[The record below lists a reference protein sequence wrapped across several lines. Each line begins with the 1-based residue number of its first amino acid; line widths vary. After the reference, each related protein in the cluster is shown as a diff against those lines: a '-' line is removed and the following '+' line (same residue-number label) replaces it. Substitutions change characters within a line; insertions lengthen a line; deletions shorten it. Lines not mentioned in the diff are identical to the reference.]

1 MEHCRHFSNL
11 VPNFQI
17 RIFKFLLKSPSLQ
30 TLFSSHT
37 QILSSKTFPFNLF
50 IQSLLFI
57 PVYLYPFTLSKS
69 KTILRYNL
77 IHGPLFVGYSILIV
91 PIILVPGC
99 QSGHEMSVQLP
110 ATSYLTGFLCIYDK
124 ICNIIHLPSK

>member
-1 MEHCRHFSNL
+1 MPKTCILFCLMITICNIIISGMEHCRHFSNL

-57 PVYLYPFTLSKS
+57 PVYPYPFTSSKS

-91 PIILVPGC
+91 PIILVPG
-99 QSGHEMSVQLP
+99 LLIWP
-110 ATSYLTGFLCIYDK
+110 
-124 ICNIIHLPSK
+124 